1 MQARAFEF
9 PACFSDILCSSLVS
23 GDCAIWLVSCM
34 PSNAGF
40 VAVASLTEPPPMS
53 EQDEL
58 RRRMAVEV
66 LELEVLINEMEREER
81 SLAEHL
87 VELRA
92 LLAHLRQVQSQISP
106 PRTAHH

>member
-1 MQARAFEF
+1 
-9 PACFSDILCSSLVS
+9 
-23 GDCAIWLVSCM
+23 
-34 PSNAGF
+34 
-40 VAVASLTEPPPMS
+40 MS

-81 SLAEHL
+81 SLADHL
-87 VELRA
+87 VELRT
-92 LLAHLRQVQSQISP
+92 LLAHLRQVQSQILP